1 MLVRIIGPELEAQWQ
16 LPAVAAR
23 RTSWALGG
31 SRLPFSSEEM
41 FQVYQSVGV
50 SQITAS
56 AFSL

>member
-41 FQVYQSVGV
+41 FQVY
-50 SQITAS
+50 
-56 AFSL
+56 